1 MGKEQILPPPWALPC
16 EEKTMRVGGYYW
28 VKRDCDSDW
37 EMGDSI
43 CHNQCPKHEG
53 RMDWPTME
61 EGGITVFE
69 QTGVFQDI
77 PNGTVNL
84 KFMEQG

>member
-1 MGKEQILPPPWALPC
+1 MQEFNEICANCGL
-16 EEKTMRVGGYYW
+16 TFGSHR
-28 VKRDCDSDW
+28 
-37 EMGDSI
+37 GDSI

-69 QTGVFQDI
+69 HTGVFQDMS
-77 PNGTVNL
+77 NGTVNL
-84 KFMEQG
+84 KFME